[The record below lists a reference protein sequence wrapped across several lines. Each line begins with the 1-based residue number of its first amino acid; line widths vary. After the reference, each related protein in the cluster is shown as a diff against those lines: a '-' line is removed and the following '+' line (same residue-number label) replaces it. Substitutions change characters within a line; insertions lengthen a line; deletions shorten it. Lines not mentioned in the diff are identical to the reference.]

1 MQSSYW
7 TAIEVDL
14 EFKEILLNIF
24 LVVQKLILKIE
35 SREQEYKIKGKC
47 ADYY

>member
-14 EFKEILLNIF
+14 EFKEIILNTF
-24 LVVQKLILKIE
+24 LVVQELILKIE
-35 SREQEYKIKGKC
+35 RIEQADKIKGKC
-47 ADYY
+47 ADYC